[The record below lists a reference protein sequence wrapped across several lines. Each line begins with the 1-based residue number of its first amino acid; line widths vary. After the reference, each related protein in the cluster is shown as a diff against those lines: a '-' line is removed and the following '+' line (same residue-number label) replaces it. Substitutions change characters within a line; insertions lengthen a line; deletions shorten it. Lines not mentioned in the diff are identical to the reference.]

1 MGFCEIHE
9 STHKDLRSFLMKLIL
24 GLSHSQASESVI
36 SIIVS
41 FVEDPF
47 PYDVLLRDGP
57 GAIRPSV
64 YRPLL
69 PLPFFSTE
77 VLLKLS
83 IIAQDTVG
91 HRLFSEHVY
100 PLVLEETM

>member
-1 MGFCEIHE
+1 
-9 STHKDLRSFLMKLIL
+9 MKLIL
-24 GLSHSQASESVI
+24 SLSNSKAPKAVI
-36 SIIVS
+36 SVIVS
-41 FVEDPF
+41 FVEEPF
-47 PYDVLLRDGP
+47 PYDVLFRDGP

-100 PLVLEETM
+100 PLVLEETMRGGSVLKVDVE